1 MPELAQP
8 SEIDAQTED
17 RIELLLAELRANA
30 SPALF
35 QRVEE
40 LVALLVRLYGDV
52 IERLLT
58 LASDAGVLDSR
69 LQARLCADELL
80 SSLLVLHGL
89 HPLSTSERVKGAL
102 EAVRAKLGAAS
113 AVPELVLELEL
124 VGVEPDGV
132 ARLRTGQ
139 SAASFATA
147 ERCVAAVR
155 HAIERAA
162 PEVTALAV
170 DDWVFDLAT
179 GRARS
184 SLGRADSE

>member
-17 RIELLLAELRANA
+17 RIELLLEELRANA
-30 SPALF
+30 SPAVF

-52 IERLLT
+52 LERLLT
-58 LASDAGVLDSR
+58 LASNAGVLDSR
-69 LQARLCADELL
+69 LQSRLCADELL

-89 HPLSTSERVKGAL
+89 HPLSTFERVAGAL
-102 EAVRAKLGAAS
+102 DAVRAKLGAAP
-113 AVPELVLELEL
+113 AVPELEL
-124 VGVEPDGV
+124 VGVDADGV
-132 ARLRTGQ
+132 ARLRTTQ
-139 SAASFATA
+139 NAAPFATA
-147 ERCVAAVR
+147 ERCVESVR
-155 HAIERAA
+155 RAIERAA
-162 PEVTALAV
+162 PEVTAVAI

-184 SLGRADSE
+184 S